1 MNEIIDP
8 RSVDRPNSYIGKS
21 LPRPNTKK
29 LVEGRGQFVDDVV
42 LPRMVHVAYVR
53 SPHAHARIA
62 GIDASAALET
72 PGVLRVFTGRD
83 LEAHCQPWVA
93 TLAHLKGMKSA
104 PQRPLPIERTT
115 WVGEAVAAVV
125 AETRAIAEDAVAKV
139 NVTYEPLPAVVD
151 METALGPGTPVI
163 HPDLGDNLC
172 FQRVNES
179 GKVDEAFA
187 AAHKVVET
195 TFHTGRHTGATV
207 EPRSILAEFNRASGK
222 LTVYHATQAPHMMQ
236 GVFAQQM
243 RMPEGDV
250 RVICSDIGGSYGIK
264 VHVYPDEVAT
274 AVIAK
279 IMGRPVK
286 FIADRLES
294 FTTDIHARDHRIK
307 GRIAID
313 AEGRITAI
321 DIDDLTGIGPY
332 SVYPRTSAVE
342 GNQVVNLVG
351 GPYDFANYR
360 AKTTVVL
367 QNKTPTC
374 QYRAVG
380 HPIATAV
387 TEGLV
392 DLAAEAAGLDPVE
405 FRRRNL
411 MADGT
416 YPRTSPAGMKF
427 EGLSHIASLDKLI
440 EMIDYAGLRA
450 EQERLRAKGIHRG
463 IGFASFIELTNPS
476 PFMYGIG
483 GARISAQDGCT
494 VRIDPDGSVVAA
506 TGVTEQGQGTEAII
520 RQIVAEGVGVPIE
533 QVRVVTGDTLT
544 TPYGGGTWACR
555 GAGIGGEFALQ
566 SGIAVKE
573 AALKVAGAM
582 LQAQPD
588 TLDLVDGEIVER
600 ATGTSRMPLA
610 ELARIVYFRGDT
622 LPPDLPRE
630 LMQTRHFITK
640 EYPFAFTNGVQCCS
654 LEVDVETGMVKLLM
668 MWCVEDCGRII
679 NPLLV
684 DEQVRGGIV
693 QGIGGA
699 LYEHCIYSPEGQL
712 MIGSMADYLVPMA
725 AEMPDI
731 EVGHVETPTR
741 ELLLGAKGAG
751 EAGTAGAPAAVM
763 NAINDALRPFNTK
776 VFAQPFTPERIL
788 AALGKVPERQ
798 PSGTQL
804 PSAATAGGRATDSA
818 RAAARQS
825 GGGKPGLLSRML
837 GLKPQ

>member
-1 MNEIIDP
+1 VNEIIDP

-21 LPRPNTKK
+21 VPRPNAKK
-29 LVEGRGQFVDDVV
+29 LVEGRGQYVDDIV
-42 LPRMVHVAYVR
+42 LPRMVHVAFVR
-53 SPHAHARIA
+53 SSHAHARIGA
-62 GIDASAALET
+62 IDASAALKM

-83 LEAHCQPWVA
+83 LAQHCEPWVA
-93 TLAHLKGMKSA
+93 VLAHLKGMKSA
-104 PQRPLPIERTT
+104 PQLPLPIERAT

-125 AETRAIAEDAVAKV
+125 AESRAAAEDAIAQIRVD
-139 NVTYEPLPAVVD
+139 YEPLPAAVD
-151 METALGPGTPVI
+151 MEAALLPTTPVI
-163 HPDLGDNLC
+163 HPELGDNLC
-172 FQRVNES
+172 FQRTNET
-179 GKVDEAFA
+179 GKVDDAFA
-187 AAHKVVET
+187 VAHRVVEA
-195 TFHTGRHTGATV
+195 TFHSGRHTGLTL
-207 EPRSILAEFNRASGK
+207 EPRSILAEFNRASAK
-222 LTVYHATQAPHMMQ
+222 LTVYHSTQAPHMMQ
-236 GVFAQQM
+236 GVFAKHLGL
-243 RMPEGDV
+243 PEGDI
-250 RVICSDIGGSYGIK
+250 RVICGDVGGSYGIK
-264 VHVYPDEVAT
+264 VHVYPDEVAV

-294 FTTDIHARDHRIK
+294 FSSDIHARDHRIK
-307 GRIAID
+307 ARMGVD
-313 AEGRITAI
+313 ADGCITAI

-351 GPYDFANYR
+351 GPYDFANFR
-360 AKTTVVL
+360 GKTTVVF

-392 DLAAEAAGLDPVE
+392 DLAAEALALDPVE

-411 MADGT
+411 MRDNT

-427 EGLSHIASLDKLI
+427 EGLSHEQSLEKLLG
-440 EMIDYAGLRA
+440 MMDYAALRA
-450 EQERLRAKGIHRG
+450 EQTRLRAEGIHRG

-476 PFMYGIG
+476 PFMYGVG
-483 GARISAQDGCT
+483 GARISAQDGCS

-520 RQIVAEGVGVPIE
+520 RQIVAESVGVPID
-533 QVRVVTGDTLT
+533 QVRVITGDTAM

-555 GAGIGGEFALQ
+555 GAGIGGEAALQ
-566 SGIAVKE
+566 AGVATKD

-582 LQAQPD
+582 LQAAPD
-588 TLDLVDGEIVER
+588 TLNLVDGQIVER
-600 ATGTSRMPLA
+600 RSGQARMPLS

-640 EYPFAFTNGVQCCS
+640 EYPFAFTNGIQAAY
-654 LEVDVETGMVKLLM
+654 LEVDVETGLVKLLRH
-668 MWCVEDCGRII
+668 WCVEDCGRII

-693 QGIGGA
+693 QGIGAA
-699 LYEHCIYSPEGQL
+699 LYEECPYSPDGQL
-712 MIGSMADYLVPMA
+712 LIGSMADYLVPMA

-741 ELLLGAKGAG
+741 ESLLGAKGAG
-751 EAGTAGAPAAVM
+751 EAGTAGAPAAIM
-763 NAINDALRPFNTK
+763 NAINDALRPFGAK
-776 VFAQPFTPERIL
+776 VHAQPFTPERIL
-788 AALGKVPERQ
+788 AALGKVP
-798 PSGTQL
+798 
-804 PSAATAGGRATDSA
+804 AI
-818 RAAARQS
+818 
-825 GGGKPGLLSRML
+825 
-837 GLKPQ
+837 

>member
-1 MNEIIDP
+1 VNEIIDP

-21 LPRPNTKK
+21 VPRPNARK
-29 LVEGRGQFVDDVV
+29 LVEGRGQYVDDIV
-42 LPRMVHVAYVR
+42 LPRMVHVAFVR
-53 SPHAHARIA
+53 SPHPHARILE
-62 GIDASAALET
+62 IDGAEALAM
-72 PGVLRVFTGRD
+72 PGVLRLFKGAD
-83 LEAHCQPWVA
+83 LAAHCEPWVA
-93 TLAHLKGMKSA
+93 VLAHLKGMKSA
-104 PQRPLPIERTT
+104 PQLPLPLERTT
-115 WVGEAVAAVV
+115 WAGEAVAAVV
-125 AETRAIAEDAVAKV
+125 AETRALAEDAVGRV
-139 NVTYEPLPAVVD
+139 SVDYEPLPAAVD
-151 METALGPGTPVI
+151 METALAPAAPVI

-179 GKVDEAFA
+179 GKPDDAFRSAHRIVEA
-187 AAHKVVET
+187 V
-195 TFHTGRHTGATV
+195 FHSARHTGVTL
-207 EPRSILAEFNRASGK
+207 EPRSILADYNRGSAK
-222 LTVYHATQAPHMMQ
+222 LTVHHATQAPHMMQ
-236 GVFAQQM
+236 GVFAKHL

-250 RVICSDIGGSYGIK
+250 RVICTDVGGSYGIK
-264 VHVYPDEVAT
+264 VHVYPDEVAV
-274 AVIAK
+274 AVIAR

-294 FTTDIHARDHRIK
+294 FGSDIHARDHRIK
-307 GRIAID
+307 ARMAVD
-313 AEGRITAI
+313 SEGRITAI

-351 GPYDFANYR
+351 GPYDFANFR
-360 AKTTVVL
+360 AKTTVVF

-392 DLAAEAAGLDPVE
+392 DFAAEAMGLDPVD

-411 MADGT
+411 MADGS
-416 YPRTSPAGMKF
+416 YPRTSPAGMRF
-427 EGLSHIASLDKLI
+427 EGLSHHKSLDALLG
-440 EMIDYAGLRA
+440 MMDYEGLRA
-450 EQERLRAKGIHRG
+450 EQQRLRADGIHRG

-494 VRIDPDGSVVAA
+494 VRIDPDGSVMAA

-520 RQIVAEGVGVPIE
+520 RQVVAEAVGVPIGE
-533 QVRVVTGDTLT
+533 VRVITGDTLT

-555 GAGIGGEFALQ
+555 GAGIGGEAALQ
-566 SGIAVKE
+566 AGRAVRE
-573 AALKVAGAM
+573 ATLKVAGAM

-588 TLDLVDGEIVER
+588 GLDLVNGQIVER
-600 ATGTSRMPLA
+600 KTGQARMPLA

-640 EYPFAFTNGVQCCS
+640 EYPFAFTNGVQACW
-654 LEVDVETGMVKLLM
+654 LEVDVDTGMVRLLKH
-668 MWCVEDCGRII
+668 WCVEDCGRVI

-693 QGIGGA
+693 QGLGGA
-699 LYEHCIYSPEGQL
+699 LYEHCAYSPEGQL
-712 MIGSMADYLVPMA
+712 LVGSMADYLVPMA

-731 EVGHVETPTR
+731 EVGHVETPTK
-741 ELLLGAKGAG
+741 ESLLGAKGAG

-763 NAINDALRPFNTK
+763 NAINDALKPFGAK

-788 AALGKVPERQ
+788 AALGKVPSRWPVQ
-798 PSGTQL
+798 APTAASVMPRSQG
-804 PSAATAGGRATDSA
+804 PGAPASAS
-818 RAAARQS
+818 
-825 GGGKPGLLSRML
+825 GKPAGFLARMF
-837 GLKPQ
+837 GRR